1 MGPNKMALLESYYST
16 YKGLVHEDMLEVYVK
31 ASNVT
36 FLMTADVCQ
45 WAEGSETRPLM
56 QQEDILRPGEQVVIA
71 ELFETV
77 ESREHADDG
86 FYHTYRCPWIVLR
99 KLTEK
104 QAYQRIGLIDFSD
117 RSDFKKE
124 EQDRELL
131 RPFEQRMTL
140 IIV

>member
-1 MGPNKMALLESYYST
+1 MALLESYYST

-31 ASNVT
+31 VGDVT
-36 FLMTADVCQ
+36 FLMIADVCQ
-45 WAEGSETRPLM
+45 WAKGSETRHLIP
-56 QQEDILRPGEQVVIA
+56 QEDILQPGEQVVIA

-77 ESREHADDG
+77 ESRDHADDG

-99 KLTEK
+99 KLTGK

-140 IIV
+140 IMV